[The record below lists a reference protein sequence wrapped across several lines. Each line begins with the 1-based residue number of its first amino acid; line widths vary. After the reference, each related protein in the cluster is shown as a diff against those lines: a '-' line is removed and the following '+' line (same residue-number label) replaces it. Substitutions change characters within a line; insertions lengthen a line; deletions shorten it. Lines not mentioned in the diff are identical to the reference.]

1 MSNGNGQ
8 NMIDKILTDAKAE
21 ARKIT
26 DEAEREAEAVLEA
39 ARAKAQKESA
49 ALGELAQAEAD
60 KAAAKEISSAEMQ
73 AKKMIL
79 TQKQTILEE
88 VIASAKAKLLSLTEM
103 EYKVIIIGMLD
114 KAEID
119 KDAEI
124 IFNPKDKAAFG
135 SEISEKGYH
144 ISNETR
150 DIDGGFIVKK
160 GDIEYN
166 YSFESIISV
175 EKEDIE
181 QIAAE
186 ILFG

>member
-8 NMIDKILTDAKAE
+8 NMIDKILADAKAE
-21 ARKIT
+21 AKIIT
-26 DEAEREAEAVLEA
+26 DAALKEAEVVLEVA
-39 ARAKAQKESA
+39 NAKAQKESA
-49 ALGELAQAEAD
+49 ALGALAQAEAD
-60 KAAAKEISSAEMQ
+60 KAAAKEISSAQML

-79 TQKQTILEE
+79 TQKQSILEE
-88 VIASAKAKLLSLTEM
+88 VISAAKAKLLSLTDV

-119 KDAEI
+119 KDSEI
-124 IFNPKDKAAFG
+124 IFSKKDKNDFGKEVAA
-135 SEISEKGYH
+135 SGY
-144 ISNETR
+144 NLADETR
-150 DIDGGFIVKK
+150 DIDGGFVVKK

-175 EKEDIE
+175 EKENIE
-181 QIAAE
+181 QIVAE

>member
-8 NMIDKILTDAKAE
+8 NMIDKILADAKAE
-21 ARKIT
+21 AKIIT
-26 DEAEREAEAVLEA
+26 DAATREAEAVLEA
-39 ARAKAQKESA
+39 AKAKAQKESQ
-49 ALGELAQAEAD
+49 ALSELAQAEAD
-60 KAAAKEISSAEMQ
+60 KAAAKHLPPAEIL
-73 AKKMIL
+73 AKRMKL
-79 TQKQTILEE
+79 TQNQPIMEE
-88 VIASAKAKLLSLTEM
+88 VIAEAKAKLLPLTDV

-119 KDAEI
+119 KDSEI
-124 IFNPKDKAAFG
+124 IFSKKDKDSFG
-135 SEISEKGYH
+135 KEIASNGYKISE
-144 ISNETR
+144 ETR
-150 DIDGGFIVKK
+150 DINGGFIVKK

>member
-1 MSNGNGQ
+1 MSNGNGE
-8 NMIDKILTDAKAE
+8 NIIDKILTDAKAE
-21 ARKIT
+21 AKAIT
-26 DEAEREAEAVLEA
+26 DAAQKEADTVLEA
-39 ARAKAQKESA
+39 ANAKAQKESQ

-60 KAAAKEISSAEMQ
+60 KAAAKEISSAEML

-79 TQKQTILEE
+79 TQKQSILEE
-88 VIASAKAKLLSLTEM
+88 VIASAKAKLLSLTDV

-119 KDAEI
+119 KDAEV
-124 IFNPKDKAAFG
+124 IFSKKDKEAFG
-135 SEISEKGYH
+135 KEISEKGYNV
-144 ISNETR
+144 SDETR

>member
-1 MSNGNGQ
+1 MSNGNGE
-8 NMIDKILTDAKAE
+8 NIIDKILADAKAE
-21 ARKIT
+21 AKKIT
-26 DEAEREAEAVLEA
+26 DDAQKEAEAVLEVA
-39 ARAKAQKESA
+39 NAKAQKESA
-49 ALGELAQAEAD
+49 ALGELAQAEAN
-60 KAAAKEISSAEMQ
+60 KAAAKEISSAEML

-79 TQKQTILEE
+79 NQKQSILEE
-88 VIASAKAKLLSLTEM
+88 VITAAKAKLLSLTDV

-114 KAEID
+114 KAEIY
-119 KDAEI
+119 KNSEI
-124 IFNPKDKAAFG
+124 IFNKKDKDAFG
-135 SEISEKGYH
+135 KEIAEKGYNV
-144 ISNETR
+144 SDETR
-150 DIDGGFIVKK
+150 DIDGGFIIKK

>member
-8 NMIDKILTDAKAE
+8 NMIDKILTDAAAE
-21 ARKIT
+21 AKKTT
-26 DEAEREAEAVLEA
+26 DAAAKEAEAVLEA
-39 ARAKAQKESA
+39 AKVKAERESA
-49 ALGELAQAEAD
+49 SLNALAQIEAD

-73 AKKMIL
+73 ARKIIL
-79 TQKQTILEE
+79 TKKQTILEE
-88 VIASAKAKLLSLTEM
+88 VIATAKANLLSLTAV

-114 KAEID
+114 KAEIEESAEVIFNSKD
-119 KDAEI
+119 KDALGKEV
-124 IFNPKDKAAFG
+124 AA
-135 SEISEKGYH
+135 KGYKV
-144 ISNETR
+144 SNETR

>member
-8 NMIDKILTDAKAE
+8 NMIDKILADAKAE
-21 ARKIT
+21 AKIIT
-26 DEAEREAEAVLEA
+26 DAATREAEAVLEA
-39 ARAKAQKESA
+39 AKAKAQKESQ
-49 ALGELAQAEAD
+49 ALSELAQAEAD
-60 KAAAKEISSAEMQ
+60 KAAAKQISSAEML

-79 TQKQTILEE
+79 TQKQSTMEE
-88 VIASAKAKLLSLTEM
+88 VIEAAKAKLLSLTDV

-119 KDAEI
+119 KDSEI
-124 IFNPKDKAAFG
+124 IFSKKDKDSFG
-135 SEISEKGYH
+135 KEVASNGYKVSE
-144 ISNETR
+144 ETR
-150 DIDGGFIVKK
+150 DINGGFIVKK

-181 QIAAE
+181 QIAAG

>member
-8 NMIDKILTDAKAE
+8 NIIDKILADANAE
-21 ARKIT
+21 AKKIT
-26 DEAEREAEAVLEA
+26 DAAMKEAEVVVETAN
-39 ARAKAQKESA
+39 AKVQKESE
-49 ALGELAQAEAD
+49 ALSKLAQAEAD
-60 KAAAKEISSAEMQ
+60 KAAAKEISSAEML

-79 TQKQTILEE
+79 TQKQAILEE
-88 VIASAKAKLLSLTEM
+88 VIKSAKAKLLSLTDV

-114 KAEID
+114 KADIPE
-119 KDAEI
+119 DAEVI
-124 IFNPKDKAAFG
+124 LSKKDKAAFG
-135 SEISEKGYH
+135 KEVASNGYNV
-144 ISNETR
+144 SDETR
-150 DIDGGFIVKK
+150 DIDGGFIIKK

-181 QIAAE
+181 HIAAK